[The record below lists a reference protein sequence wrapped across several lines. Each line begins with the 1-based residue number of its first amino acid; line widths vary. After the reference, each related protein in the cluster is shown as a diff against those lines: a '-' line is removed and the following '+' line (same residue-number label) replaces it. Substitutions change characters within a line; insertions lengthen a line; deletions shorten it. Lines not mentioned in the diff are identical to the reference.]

1 MDIFRKC
8 MELVEKCLRDAKMDK
23 SSAVHDVVLVGGSTM
38 IPKVHQLLQYFLNG
52 KELYKS
58 SARASTLIDEAVAYG
73 VAVQSAN
80 LSGEGLTITR
90 SVPADMN
97 ASIFFTVY
105 IFYYTRFLTWYQS
118 PNGPDLVVLPLH
130 GVVLSLYASGRTTAG
145 GFQVDPL
152 IEQVTYGH
160 DGAEQPLLTAEH
172 RFSLFKKRFKKSYMS
187 QEEHGYRFKVFQY
200 NLRRAARHQKLDPSA
215 THGVTQFS
223 DLTPG
228 EFRNV
233 YLGLRRLRLPKDAT
247 EAPILPTDNLPEEF
261 DWREKRVVSS
271 VKNQG
276 SCGSCWSFSTTGA
289 LEGANFLAT
298 EKLLSL
304 SEQQLVDCD
313 HECDQEEKG
322 SCDYGCKGGLM
333 NSAFEY
339 TLKTDG
345 QVITIG
351 TERFRCPEVL
361 FQPSSI
367 GMEATGI
374 HETTYNSIIKCD
386 IDIRK
391 DLYGNIV
398 LSGSSTMF
406 PDIADRMSKEIT
418 ALAPSNMKQKSASI
432 QVEQREALALPI
444 QVEQREASALLIQ
457 VERREASTLPI
468 QIERREASALPIQ
481 IERKEASALPIQVNG
496 RKHRHF
502 RFKCSSF
509 HQEGKVEGML
519 DCCQRGEKE
528 EQEEC

>member
-90 SVPADMN
+90 
-97 ASIFFTVY
+97 
-105 IFYYTRFLTWYQS
+105 RCR
-118 PNGPDLVVLPLH
+118 
-130 GVVLSLYASGRTTAG
+130 VVLSLYASGRTTAG

-418 ALAPSNMKQKSASI
+418 ALAPSNMKQKVYV
-432 QVEQREALALPI
+432 Q
-444 QVEQREASALLIQ
+444 
-457 VERREASTLPI
+457 
-468 QIERREASALPIQ
+468 
-481 IERKEASALPIQVNG
+481 G
-496 RKHRHF
+496 
-502 RFKCSSF
+502 
-509 HQEGKVEGML
+509 G
-519 DCCQRGEKE
+519 
-528 EQEEC
+528 